1 MHIASQEA
9 ILRKHSSL
17 ARLGTA
23 RLRTIVI
30 DDSPGFLDV
39 ICELLEREDVIDI
52 IARGEDGLDAIEMTA
67 KLNPDLVLMDVDMPR
82 LDGLNATLIIS
93 ARFPSTRIVLMSV
106 EDSPQLRADCMACG
120 GTSFVNKSRFKEDF
134 ARALAVLEE
143 PH

>member
-1 MHIASQEA
+1 VHFVSQEA
-9 ILRKHSSL
+9 IFRTHSSATKL
-17 ARLGTA
+17 ANA

-30 DDSPGFLDV
+30 DDSSSFLEV

-52 IARGEDGLDAIEMTA
+52 IARGEDGMDAIEMTA
-67 KLNPDLVLMDVDMPR
+67 KLSPDLVLMDVDMPV

-106 EDSPQLRADCMACG
+106 DDSPELRADCAACG
-120 GTSFVNKSRFKEDF
+120 GTSFVNKARFKEEF

-143 PH
+143 P